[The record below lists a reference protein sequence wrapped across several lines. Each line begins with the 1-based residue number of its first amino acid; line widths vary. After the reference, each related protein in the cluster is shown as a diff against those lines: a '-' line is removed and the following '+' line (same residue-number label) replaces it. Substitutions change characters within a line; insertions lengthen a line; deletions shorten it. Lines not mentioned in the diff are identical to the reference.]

1 MRLRPDIGHRA
12 DFSRVRY
19 AQVWEDADVLL
30 EGLAVRPGDRC
41 LAIASAGDNALALLT
56 ARPAEVVAV
65 DLSAAQLACLAL
77 RVAAYRTLRYGE
89 LLELIGS
96 RPSPDR
102 AALYA
107 RCRPVLDATAR
118 TFWDTRPHDVEGGIG
133 RAGKF
138 ERYFGWFRRV
148 VLPLTQ
154 RKAHVRTLI
163 RGGADV
169 GATEAA
175 RRVWYDRHWDHARWR
190 LFFRAFASRAVLGR
204 LGRDPRFFD
213 QVEGRVADRL
223 LARIRQ
229 VVTATDP
236 AENPYLQWILAG
248 THTTALPLALRAEH
262 FDTIRDGLDRLSW
275 RQASLE
281 TVLEEAGENSFDRFA
296 LSDVFEY
303 VPEEHYRRLLEQIAA
318 AGRPGAR
325 LAYWNLLAPRRR
337 PDELAQ
343 KIGALDELSRQLHAR
358 DKAPFYG
365 GFVVEEVLG

>member
-1 MRLRPDIGHRA
+1 MSADAGIGARA
-12 DFSRVRY
+12 DFSGVRY

-30 EGLAVRPGDRC
+30 DGLQVRPGDRC
-41 LAIASAGDNALALLT
+41 LVIASAGDNALALLT

-77 RVAAYRTLRYGE
+77 RVAAYRTLVHGE

-96 RPSPDR
+96 RPSAR
-102 AALYA
+102 QGALYA
-107 RCRPVLDATAR
+107 RCRPALDAATRA
-118 TFWDTRPHDVEGGIG
+118 FWDGRPRDVARGIG

-138 ERYFGWFRRV
+138 ERYFEWFRRV

-154 RKAHVRTLI
+154 RPSVVHTLVA
-163 RGGADV
+163 GGAAV
-169 GATEAA
+169 GATEAE
-175 RRVWYDRHWDHARWR
+175 RRAWYDRHWDHARWR
-190 LFFRAFASRAVLGR
+190 LFFRVFASRPVLGR

-229 VVTATDP
+229 AATATDP
-236 AENPYLQWILAG
+236 AANPYLQWILAG

-275 RQASLE
+275 RQVS
-281 TVLEEAGENSFDRFA
+281 LEEALQEASAQPFDRFA

-303 VPEEHYRRLLEQIAA
+303 VPEDHYHRLLERIAA
-318 AGRPGAR
+318 SARPGAR

-337 PDELAQ
+337 PAHLAHR
-343 KIGALDELSRQLHAR
+343 IRPLDELGKALHQR

-365 GFVVEEVLG
+365 SFVVEEVLG